1 MIRGVKMRWEEKFLR
16 SVENTSDNYIE
27 IPEVSIGRIIS
38 TNPLQIMKKDLPLFQ
53 ENLYINEELLEHTRE
68 FKSLTGTIGDRETTI
83 SNGSILFESNLK
95 ENDLVVLRE
104 ITKNKYLVMFKII

>member
-1 MIRGVKMRWEEKFLR
+1 MRWEEKWLR

-38 TNPLQIMKKDLPLFQ
+38 TSPLQIMKKDLPLFK

-68 FKSLTGTIGDRETTI
+68 FKSLAGTIGDKTETI
-83 SNGSILFESNLK
+83 FNGSILFESSLK

-104 ITKNKYLVMFKII
+104 ITKNKYLVMFKIV

>member
-1 MIRGVKMRWEEKFLR
+1 MRWEEKWLR

-38 TNPLQIMKKDLPLFQ
+38 TSPLQIMKKDLPLFR

-68 FKSLTGTIGDRETTI
+68 FKNFNGTVGDRTTTI
-83 SNGSILFESNLK
+83 SNGFILFASSLK
-95 ENDLVVLRE
+95 ENDLVALRE